1 MTDARHGD
9 GTADTD
15 DPSFDSPRSEGTT
28 QAAQEGGVQDSPA
41 MDDGEV
47 NGDAVNALP
56 GTGGP
61 DDEGDVEVDPSELN
75 MSGDSIPGHPKPDAG
90 A

>member
-1 MTDARHGD
+1 MTDAPRDVSGPE
-9 GTADTD
+9 TD

-28 QAAQEGGVQDSPA
+28 EAAQEGGVQDAPA
-41 MDDGEV
+41 MDDGDV
-47 NGDAVNALP
+47 DGDAVNALP

-75 MSGDSIPGHPKPDAG
+75 LSGDSIPGHPKPDAG